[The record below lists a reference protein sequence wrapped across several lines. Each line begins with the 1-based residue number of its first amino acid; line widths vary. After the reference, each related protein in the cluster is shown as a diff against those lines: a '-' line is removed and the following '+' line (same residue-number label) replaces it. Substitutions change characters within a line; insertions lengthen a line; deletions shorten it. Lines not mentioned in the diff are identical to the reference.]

1 MFWLQGKV
9 NLNLEVWDDDKLSDD
24 DLVDNIKESVE
35 PRVTEGNFHKQLVT
49 LSGSRA
55 TVTLQLEVYCAKNYY
70 GPTCSCS
77 PQDDSSGHYTCDNQ
91 GRKVCRPHWYGGSC
105 TRRCIPRNDPLNG
118 HFNCDKQGN
127 KICLPRFEGP
137 YCKRCV
143 KNWFGPRCSTYC
155 VPQDKHEQGHYK

>member
-1 MFWLQGKV
+1 MLWLQGRV
-9 NLNLEVWDDDKLSDD
+9 NLNLKVWDKDKITDD
-24 DLVDNIKESVE
+24 DLVDNIHESVE
-35 PRVTEGNFHKQLVT
+35 ARVTSGNFHKQVVT
-49 LSGSRA
+49 LSGRRA
-55 TVTLQLEVYCAKNYY
+55 TVTLQLEVYCAKNYH

-91 GRKVCRPHWYGGSC
+91 GRKVCMRHWYGGSC
-105 TRRCIPRNDPLNG
+105 TRRCIPRNDAFNG

-155 VPQDKHEQGHYK
+155 VPQDSHEQGHYK